1 MIADRTKTVRV
12 RRERPEDERRVEEI
26 TRDAFWNLYVPGCV
40 EHLLVHRIRRH
51 RDFIPEL
58 SFVIE
63 RNGAVAGGI
72 FYTASKV
79 RSPDGRE
86 HDTVTFGPVS
96 IAPQLHRQGL
106 GRALI
111 TRSIDE
117 ARRLGRRAILILG
130 YPYHYEPYGFVG
142 AKRWGIAMPD
152 GRYYRGFMALPL
164 FDGALDGMAGTVVF
178 SDVYDVDPA
187 DAEAFDRGFPP
198 KEKKFQE
205 SQRAFERA
213 AQELDE

>member
-1 MIADRTKTVRV
+1 MIADRTKIVRV
-12 RRERPEDERRVEEI
+12 RRERPGDERRVEEI

-63 RNGAVAGGI
+63 RDGAVAGSI

-106 GRALI
+106 GRVLI

-117 ARRLGRRAILILG
+117 ARRLGHRAILILG

-178 SDVYDVDPA
+178 SDVYDVTPA

-205 SQRAFERA
+205 SQRAFERV